1 MTKHDMVKSLP
12 VSAKLTLR
20 LNTALVTFV
29 TSPLPAA
36 NTLNERRRAWN
47 TNTNTKTNTNTNTN
61 TCLRAKRRKMG
72 GFKPFKKMQ
81 FEFKF

>member
-1 MTKHDMVKSLP
+1 MLALDWGLAINYTFISMKKHDMVLAFSLP

-36 NTLNERRRAWN
+36 NTLNERRRAWD
-47 TNTNTKTNTNTNTN
+47 T
-61 TCLRAKRRKMG
+61 
-72 GFKPFKKMQ
+72 
-81 FEFKF
+81 

>member
-1 MTKHDMVKSLP
+1 MLALDWGLAINYTFISMKKHDMVKSLP

-36 NTLNERRRAWN
+36 NTLNERRRAWD
-47 TNTNTKTNTNTNTN
+47 T
-61 TCLRAKRRKMG
+61 
-72 GFKPFKKMQ
+72 
-81 FEFKF
+81 